1 MKRRTLAL
9 AALLALTSPA
19 RADDQR
25 QMVTM
30 PAPMQEHMLA
40 SMRDHL
46 ATLGEIL
53 SALAAERFD
62 DAAKVAESRLGMS
75 SYGLHGA
82 AHMAP
87 YMPDGMKQAGNA
99 LHHAA
104 SRFALAAQEVD
115 LDRSYS
121 GMRRL
126 TASLDEMTAACNA
139 CHAGYRIR

>member
-126 TASLDEMTAACNA
+126 TAALDEMTAACNA